1 MNRLQGFTN
10 LIFACLCFP
19 RLRICAEYFQLSHR
33 TCIFPDSSSALIC
46 APRRWI
52 VWMHSLDSLAIWL
65 TWFDSGLAI
74 GRHWQEMRGMVGIK
88 VGLVLTPHATP
99 PPRTP
104 FLEEAVLL
112 REYSSCPEG
121 CPSGSQRSQDSSNT
135 ISSLCFQF
143 RREKYLLL

>member
-10 LIFACLCFP
+10 LIFACLYFP

-65 TWFDSGLAI
+65 MWFDSGLAI